1 MTSEASTTA
10 APAVD
15 PTAGAPLRDRVA
27 LVAGATR
34 GAGRAMAVELA
45 RAGALVWVTGRTTRE
60 RVSEVGRA
68 GETIEGTADL
78 ATAAGREAGS
88 GGRAVA
94 VPTDH
99 LRHEEVRALV
109 ERIDAESGRLDL
121 LVNDVWGADHLVEDR
136 PLWEHDPEKGLRA
149 LRLGVETHL
158 ITSRYALPLLMRR
171 SGGLLVEVTD
181 GTAESNRDYRAPL
194 YYDLAKNAPIRIARC
209 LAGELRPHGASVVC
223 LTPGWLR
230 SEAMLDT
237 HFGVTEETW
246 REGTAKDPAFA
257 ISESPVYVARA
268 LVALAADPAV
278 ARWSGRSL
286 SVADL
291 AREYGFTDADGSRP
305 DAWGFLTAR
314 ARDAS
319 VDPAD
324 FR

>member
-1 MTSEASTTA
+1 M
-10 APAVD
+10 
-15 PTAGAPLRDRVA
+15 RDRVA

-68 GETIEGTADL
+68 GETIEGTAEL

-88 GGRAVA
+88 GGRGVA

-109 ERIDAESGRLDL
+109 ERIDAESARLDL
-121 LVNDVWGADHLVEDR
+121 LVNDIWGADHLIEWDR

-171 SGGLLVEVTD
+171 PGGLLVEVTD

-209 LAGELRPHGASVVC
+209 LAGELRPHGTSVVC

-246 REGTAKDPAFA
+246 REGTVKDPAFA
-257 ISESPVYVARA
+257 ISESPLYVARA

-278 ARWSGRSL
+278 DRWSGRSL
-286 SVADL
+286 SAAGL

-305 DAWGFLTAR
+305 DAWGYLTAR